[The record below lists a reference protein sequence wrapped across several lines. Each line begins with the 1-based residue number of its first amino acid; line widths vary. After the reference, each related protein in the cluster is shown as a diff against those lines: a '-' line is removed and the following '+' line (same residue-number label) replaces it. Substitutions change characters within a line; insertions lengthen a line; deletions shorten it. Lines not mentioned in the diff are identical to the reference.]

1 LLVEKEEVM
10 SPAQEE
16 LAKKLRQIVM
26 IEARKNGWSQE
37 EAHEYFEEWGY
48 GKSLRELTIDQLH
61 EVKRLI
67 LRARDG
73 KRDIPLKPTTPLDE
87 ITPNSSSAE
96 GMATPKQ
103 VYYAG
108 VLARRYA
115 ELRGISADDSFT
127 AWHHFVSKYQK
138 IDHIQF
144 CTKNKA
150 TKVIAIMERAFITT
164 FGNKEFHDLTGHT
177 WQYRGKRY
185 RKYGGT
191 PEHPRN
197 RKSNN
202 Q

>member
-1 LLVEKEEVM
+1 M
-10 SPAQEE
+10 TPAQEK
-16 LAKKLRQIVM
+16 LVRKLRQIVM
-26 IEARKNGWSQE
+26 IEAGKNGWNRE

-48 GKSLRELTIDQLH
+48 GKSLRELSIDQLH

-73 KRDIPLKPTTPLDE
+73 KRDLPSKPSAPLE
-87 ITPNSSSAE
+87 GITPNSSSAE

-103 VYYAG
+103 VYYTG
-108 VLARRYA
+108 ILARRYA
-115 ELRGISADDSFT
+115 ELREIPPDQALG

-144 CTKNKA
+144 CTKRKA
-150 TKVIAIMERAFITT
+150 TIVLAVMERAFITE

-191 PEHPRN
+191 SEHPRKN
-197 RKSNN
+197 KSNN